1 MKSKETI
8 EQAWRALIQD
18 ILNDGDAVQ
27 GVTDSTSVGSHFGG
41 ARRPYRE
48 LLCTVIKIEKPRR
61 RIVLSP
67 SRKFRLGAAIAHAIW
82 AFSGSNSLDPVSFYI
97 PRGRA
102 FSDDGLRFN
111 AAIGHR
117 IFCSAG
123 NQFQAA
129 VERLRTDR
137 TSRRAVI
144 DVFQNDGTTKSRDIS
159 CTLSI
164 QFLVRT
170 TKLHAVVTMRS
181 QSVLMVCPYDLF
193 FISMVLDVMAVE
205 LGLHVGSIL
214 HVCNSAHI
222 YDDELELAKKI
233 TKEHLTPAAAMDAAP
248 ADFFSQFPKVL
259 EIEACLRDR
268 LQQGLDY
275 QDVISGASDYWK
287 PLLQV
292 MSAEYRLSQGD
303 DVPKA
308 ILNTLPEDFQKSLE
322 MTRKAEPVAG

>member
-1 MKSKETI
+1 MNSKQTL
-8 EQAWRALIQD
+8 EQAWRKLVQD
-18 ILNDGDAVQ
+18 ILSNGEAVA
-27 GVTDSTSVGSHFGG
+27 GVTDKMSVGSHFGT
-41 ARRPYRE
+41 ARRAYRE
-48 LLCTVIKIEKPRR
+48 LLCTVVRIEKPRR

-67 SRKFRLGAAIAHAIW
+67 CRKFRLGAAIAHAIW
-82 AFSGSNSLDPVSFYI
+82 AFSGSNSLDPISFYI

-129 VERLRTDR
+129 LERLRIDR

-144 DVFQNDGTTKSRDIS
+144 DVFQNDGLTNSRDIS

-164 QFLVRT
+164 QFLIRG
-170 TKLHAVVTMRS
+170 TKLHAIVTMRS

-193 FISMVLDVMAVE
+193 FISMLLDVMAVE
-205 LGLHVGSIL
+205 LRLHVGSII

-222 YDDELELAKKI
+222 YEDELGLAQRVMS
-233 TKEHLTPAAAMDAAP
+233 ESPSNAAAMDGVP
-248 ADFFSQFPKVL
+248 VGFLSTIPQVFEL
-259 EIEACLRDR
+259 EAMLRER
-268 LQQGLDY
+268 LQEGRDY
-275 QDVISGASDYWK
+275 QDLIASATDYWR

-292 MSAEYRLSQGD
+292 LAAEYCLSQGE
-303 DVPKA
+303 DVPQRV
-308 ILNTLPEDFQKSLE
+308 LLSLPDEFQTALSFINKSE
-322 MTRKAEPVAG
+322 AVPG